1 MLNYFKDYPADLS
14 LSMALDMGAN
24 MDEVDRACRDLRD
37 HGPRPG
43 MDEADAFFEAWVG
56 AGDRLVAAAQADEA
70 VGHRY
75 SAAEKYR
82 RAAIMYITG
91 ERMPEHDNPARVEA
105 YDRLL
110 HAFGKYLELGE
121 VNCEKVFV
129 PYQGSVL
136 PALWVPAA
144 SGAAPAVV
152 HFNGLD
158 GTKEFLFLTGFGA
171 ALNRRGISVL
181 FVDNPGVGEAL
192 RKHGLHNFAE
202 AEIPA
207 GACVDY
213 LEGRP
218 DVDPDRIGMVAL
230 SLGGHHAA
238 RATAFEPRF
247 KLGVCW
253 GANYDFAA
261 RLRGRIAGAGA
272 QPSVPHLFKHLMW
285 VFGTNTMEECVQAT
299 RDFHL
304 RGILDRITVPILIT
318 HGEEDQQ
325 IPVSDAWATY
335 HDCVNSPRRELRRF
349 TAEEGGEQH
358 CQIGN
363 MSLGTDYMADWI
375 ADVLGTGSA
384 VGTPV
389 QDAARV
395 R

>member
-1 MLNYFKDYPADLS
+1 MLQYFRDYPANLA

-24 MDEVDRACRDLRD
+24 MAEIDRACRDLRD
-37 HGPRPG
+37 HGAGPG
-43 MDEADAFFEAWVG
+43 LAEAFFEAWAG
-56 AGDRLVAAAQADEA
+56 AGDRLVRAAEADEA
-70 VGHRY
+70 AGRRY

-82 RAAIMYITG
+82 RATVMYLTG
-91 ERMPEHDNPARVEA
+91 ERMPEHDNPARIAV

-110 HAFGKYLELGE
+110 ATFGKYVELGE
-121 VNCEKVFV
+121 VNCQRVAV

-136 PALWVPAA
+136 PALWVPASEA
-144 SGAAPAVV
+144 EAPAVV

-158 GTKEFLFLTGFGA
+158 GTKEFLFLSGFGT
-171 ALNRRGISVL
+171 ALNRRGVSVL

-213 LEGRP
+213 LEERP
-218 DVDPDRIGMVAL
+218 DVDADRIGMVAL

-261 RLRGRIAGAGA
+261 RLRARVSGSGA
-272 QPSVPHLFKHLMW
+272 QPSVPHLVKHLMW
-285 VFGTNTMEECVQAT
+285 VFGTNSMEECLEAT
-299 RDFHL
+299 RNFHL
-304 RGILDRITVPILIT
+304 RGILDRITQPILIT

-325 IPVSDAWATY
+325 IPVSEAWSTY
-335 HDCVNSPRRELRRF
+335 EGCVNSSRRELRRF
-349 TAEEGGEQH
+349 TADEGGEQH
-358 CQIGN
+358 CQIGT
-363 MSLGTDYMADWI
+363 MSLGTDFMADWI
-375 ADVLGTGSA
+375 AEVL
-384 VGTPV
+384 VKP
-389 QDAARV
+389 
-395 R
+395 